1 MEPYSITFKPQS
13 PKGRRKNNQSCTNLR
28 VTSSCQDLQQRIE
41 RPSLRNY
48 NAPIV
53 CPIRDK
59 DGDLG
64 CIGKPLK
71 CHIWARGCKYLEYI
85 TRTQMG
91 LLVQRPYPESCT
103 IYITPRWIHFPLWPF
118 ERNTWSLFG
127 RARCSKILMRP
138 QPRQNTL
145 WRPKFS
151 NVLMKSTLTYY

>member
-1 MEPYSITFKPQS
+1 MFIFALMLLFAGMYDTNIWHDSRKWRLSGSADRHAPRGVHFRIVINIIWFFFSSHHPLSLLEFFQS
-13 PKGRRKNNQSCTNLR
+13 NHI
-28 VTSSCQDLQQRIE
+28 CQKKE

-85 TRTQMG
+85 ARTQMG

-103 IYITPRWIHFPLWPF
+103 IYITPR
-118 ERNTWSLFG
+118 
-127 RARCSKILMRP
+127 
-138 QPRQNTL
+138 
-145 WRPKFS
+145 
-151 NVLMKSTLTYY
+151 